1 MQVEIYGTVALLG
14 DEVRT
19 VTAEGFSGIVLFSG
33 ELAIT
38 NPPASLTLDLYQG
51 FKLRGTQ
58 LGRERTYHS
67 RVFRRVLLNAGV
79 RVVYVEE
86 AGATR
91 TGQ

>member
-1 MQVEIYGTVALLG
+1 MQVEIYGAVPLIG
-14 DEVRT
+14 DGQEVRAIS
-19 VTAEGFSGIVLFSG
+19 AEGFSGVLLLSQD
-33 ELAIT
+33 LAIA

-67 RVFRRVLLNAGV
+67 RTFRRVLLNAGV

-86 AGATR
+86 A
-91 TGQ
+91 

>member
-1 MQVEIYGTVALLG
+1 MQVEIYGTVPLLG
-14 DEVRT
+14 DLGEVRAI
-19 VTAEGFSGIVLFSG
+19 TAEGFSGVKLLDADLNIS
-33 ELAIT
+33 

-67 RVFRRVLLNAGV
+67 RIFRRVLLNAGV

-86 AGATR
+86 A
-91 TGQ
+91 